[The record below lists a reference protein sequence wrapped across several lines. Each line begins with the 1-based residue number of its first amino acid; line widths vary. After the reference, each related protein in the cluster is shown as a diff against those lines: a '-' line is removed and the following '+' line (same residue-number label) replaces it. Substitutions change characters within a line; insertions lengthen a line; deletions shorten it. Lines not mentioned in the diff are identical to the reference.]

1 MGLKLCA
8 EIRFSTRF
16 RTDYGYIHNK
26 DKNMH
31 NIEPFYQW
39 KELYEGAEDK
49 NNPFYGEQYNEFQYT
64 NKIYNYFIHPQWD
77 KMESETLYLKI
88 LFVDYDERF
97 CIIELIGEW
106 NDIMFLKRDIIDHF
120 IKKGLNKYIILCD
133 HVLNFHGSDD
143 CYYEE
148 WKDDVEDGAIYFIN
162 LLPHVYDEMKSMHI
176 QNYVVF
182 QKKNDQINWRKM
194 NPMSLLEYLENKN

>member
-1 MGLKLCA
+1 
-8 EIRFSTRF
+8 
-16 RTDYGYIHNK
+16 
-26 DKNMH
+26 MH

-88 LFVDYDERF
+88 LFVDYDDRF

-106 NDIMFLKRDIIDHF
+106 NDCINNDIMFLKRDIIDHF

>member
-1 MGLKLCA
+1 M
-8 EIRFSTRF
+8 
-16 RTDYGYIHNK
+16 
-26 DKNMH
+26 
-31 NIEPFYQW
+31 
-39 KELYEGAEDK
+39 
-49 NNPFYGEQYNEFQYT
+49 
-64 NKIYNYFIHPQWD
+64 
-77 KMESETLYLKI
+77 
-88 LFVDYDERF
+88 
-97 CIIELIGEW
+97 
-106 NDIMFLKRDIIDHF
+106 
-120 IKKGLNKYIILCD
+120 
-133 HVLNFHGSDD
+133 NFHGSDD